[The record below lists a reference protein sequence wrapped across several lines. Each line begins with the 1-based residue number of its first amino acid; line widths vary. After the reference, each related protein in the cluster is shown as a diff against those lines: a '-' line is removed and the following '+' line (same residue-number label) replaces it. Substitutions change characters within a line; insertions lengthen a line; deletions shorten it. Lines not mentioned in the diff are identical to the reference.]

1 MADGAFVLLQVAL
14 GAETDRTRLA
24 PEWPLKVMDV
34 HMEPQLGGLRKHFLA
49 DSTH

>member
-49 DSTH
+49 DPTN